1 MPRSKFIRLS
11 YETFRALVE
20 KKCVKC
26 PLRDG
31 CPDLKK
37 TIPTQRRKT
46 VTEEIEEKPL
56 RFYF

>member
-20 KKCVKC
+20 KKCTKC

-37 TIPTQRRKT
+37 NIPTPQRRKMNM
-46 VTEEIEEKPL
+46 EEKPL